1 MSGCC
6 LNREARKSY
15 FHYNTS
21 IPQRDH
27 EVRWTLTPDFVG
39 THWWYSE
46 GLTRLSGWCDTSIP
60 DSRWIFGPPIFLTPR
75 LSLIAL
81 GMEAGLTGEGD
92 NTWFFWYTPGWKK
105 KKKST
110 FRTKCLC
117 MWLEVCVCACVMG
130 LNVFIDTWNSLMVC
144 QTGDKTRAKISR
156 NLCLIMELHLS
167 LRCYTWWWISSLH
180 THTQLAGFPICYV
193 LKVGVIL
200 TWIKRSRCNVYLQ
213 DNWIRMTTPNWSD
226 SRGRWTN
233 RDVCVV
239 RGSRCIKVS
248 LGAGGVSIVVTL
260 FLC

>member
-167 LRCYTWWWISSLH
+167 LCDVIHDDDILPAH
-180 THTQLAGFPICYV
+180 THTHTACRVPNMLCT
-193 LKVGVIL
+193 KS
-200 TWIKRSRCNVYLQ
+200 RSHFNLNVYLQ
-213 DNWIRMTTPNWSD
+213 D
-226 SRGRWTN
+226 
-233 RDVCVV
+233 
-239 RGSRCIKVS
+239 K
-248 LGAGGVSIVVTL
+248 
-260 FLC
+260 